1 MSTMALASGLADAVM
16 SFVATSMTYDVRM
29 SDASWQGYKHSSSGG
44 VSGISG
50 EGGGGGGG
58 NLIDNASSYY
68 DWTGYDDVD
77 SNMTSLSNDSS
88 LTLPWEPTPLVIAK
102 AVTIAL
108 VMLVAAFGNLLVI
121 VSIVRT
127 PRLRI
132 IANSF
137 LVSLAF
143 ADFLVAV
150 LVMPFNASKELAG
163 KSPLHHTYN
172 CLSICQSCLP
182 LQHNLI
188 SIICSV

>member
-1 MSTMALASGLADAVM
+1 MSTMALASALTDAVT
-16 SFVATSMTYDVRM
+16 SFAATSATYDVRM
-29 SDASWQGYKHSSSGG
+29 SDASWQGHKHSSPGG
-44 VSGISG
+44 VSGIGG
-50 EGGGGGGG
+50 EGEG
-58 NLIDNASSYY
+58 NLFDNASSYY
-68 DWTGYDDVD
+68 DWTVYDDVD

-88 LTLPWEPTPLVIAK
+88 PTLPWEPTPLVLAK

-163 KSPLHHTYN
+163 KLRLHHTY
-172 CLSICQSCLP
+172 LSINLSITFTSSTQSYS
-182 LQHNLI
+182 I
-188 SIICSV
+188 SIICTV